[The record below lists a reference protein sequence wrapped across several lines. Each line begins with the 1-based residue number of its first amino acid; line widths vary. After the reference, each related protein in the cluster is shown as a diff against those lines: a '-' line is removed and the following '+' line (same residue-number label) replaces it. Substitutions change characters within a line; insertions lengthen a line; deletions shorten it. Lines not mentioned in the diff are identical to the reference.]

1 MNEKDSL
8 LVGLRKF
15 LEEDYNDK
23 SPFSHMVIAMEI
35 SENGVPI
42 GTAIKMKCS
51 PILALGMID
60 LLQTKLKESREDVLM
75 QLGEFEKDNM
85 STEKD
90 ISSSNKSFQNPFDK
104 ILNDSK
110 VELTDNE
117 KEFFNDCQSRALKAL
132 MAGDEEELE
141 KITNELREYVEK
153 RLSTNKKKSSDDSD
167 DKGFDINDFKGN
179 F

>member
-1 MNEKDSL
+1 MNKKDSL

-35 SENGVPI
+35 SDTGVPI
-42 GTAIKMKCS
+42 GTAIKMNCS

-60 LLQTKLKESREDVLM
+60 LVRQKLDESRNDVLT

-85 STEKD
+85 SIERDSTN
-90 ISSSNKSFQNPFDK
+90 ITANPFPNPFDK
-104 ILNDSK
+104 ILKDSR
-110 VELTDNE
+110 VELTIEE
-117 KEFFNDCQSRALKAL
+117 KDFFNDCQKRALKAL
-132 MAGDEEELE
+132 MAGDEEELD

-153 RLSTNKKKSSDDSD
+153 RVNKKKSSDDSD
-167 DKGFDINDFKGN
+167 EKGFDINDFKGN

>member
-8 LVGLRKF
+8 LVGLRNY
-15 LEEDYNDK
+15 LENDYDDK

-35 SENGVPI
+35 SESGVPI

-60 LLQTKLKESREDVLM
+60 LLHTKLNESREDVLK

-85 STEKD
+85 SIERD
-90 ISSSNKSFQNPFDK
+90 SSNLSANPFPNPFDK
-104 ILNDSK
+104 ILKDSK
-110 VELTDNE
+110 VELTDEE
-117 KEFFNDCQSRALKAL
+117 KDFFNDCQRRALKAL
-132 MAGDEEELE
+132 MARDEDELDR
-141 KITNELREYVEK
+141 ITNELRKYVEK
-153 RLSTNKKKSSDDSD
+153 RVNKKKSSDDSD

>member
-1 MNEKDSL
+1 MNKKDSL

-35 SENGVPI
+35 SDTGVPI

-60 LLQTKLKESREDVLM
+60 LVRQKLDESRNDVLT

-85 STEKD
+85 SIERDSTN
-90 ISSSNKSFQNPFDK
+90 IIANPFPNPFDK
-104 ILNDSK
+104 ILKDSR
-110 VELTDNE
+110 VELTIEE
-117 KEFFNDCQSRALKAL
+117 KDFFNDCQKRALKAL
-132 MAGDEEELE
+132 MAGDEEELD

-153 RLSTNKKKSSDDSD
+153 RVNKKKSSDDSD
-167 DKGFDINDFKGN
+167 EKGFDINDFKGN